1 MLKLKFENILL
12 FTAALAAGFL
22 IYRYVSTPLPEKSQ
36 STNELSHILTPRKA
50 IVSEELEAKT
60 AQPAAPKITKPLVV
74 SPQTEQS
81 AEFKKYRELLNN
93 PAAGM
98 ERLHLI
104 ELLKKQETSETIAL
118 FALNEVMNSGP
129 DIKLSALENHER
141 RNIVAIAYSM
151 YLDQCTDFK
160 ACYQYGVIAMARH
173 RDPETRNDLYKQTV
187 ERYHEPWQHELLEKE
202 MRNYGLKVTQ
212 GAPK

>member
-1 MLKLKFENILL
+1 MLKPKLEKILL
-12 FTAALAAGFL
+12 IIIVLTSSFF
-22 IYRYVSTPLPEKSQ
+22 IYRYVNKPLPRKIKKANGPSQ
-36 STNELSHILTPRKA
+36 VVAPRKA
-50 IVSEELEAKT
+50 IVNDDSETKT
-60 AQPAAPKITKPLVV
+60 PSPPGPKITNTPMV

-104 ELLKKQETSETIAL
+104 ELLKKQETPENIAL
-118 FALNEVMNSGP
+118 FAMNEVLNSGP
-129 DIKLSALENHER
+129 DIKFSALENHER

-160 ACYQYGVIAMARH
+160 ICYQYGVVAMARH
-173 RDPETRNDLYKQTV
+173 RDPETRNDLYQQTI
-187 ERYHEPWQHELLEKE
+187 ERYPEPWQQELLEKE
-202 MRNYGLKVTQ
+202 LRNYGLKVTQ